1 MNAESHKI
9 KIHFIG
15 VGGIGMSGIAEILI
29 HMGYKVSGSD
39 MSPSHN
45 TEKLQKI
52 GAEIYIG
59 HSEENIKDAN
69 IVVYSSAIPQSN
81 PEYSYANKEN
91 IPLLR
96 RAEMLAEIMR
106 LKQGI
111 AIAGTHGKTTTTSIL
126 ATILKESNLN
136 PTYAIGGIVENLKGH
151 ASIGTGTYFV
161 AEADESDGSF
171 LLLSP
176 LYSVITNIDDDH
188 LDHYG
193 TSEDIFKAF
202 LKFANKVPFYGLC
215 ALNGNDEKVLE
226 LRKKLKKPYVLFGI
240 SNDSSEFDYCASNLR
255 YENGVQVYD
264 LYYEG
269 KKAEEITLNLPG
281 DHNVS
286 NSLGAIA
293 IAHKVGL
300 GFDTIRLGIS
310 KFQGVGR
317 RFQTLV
323 KKNGFELIDDYGH
336 HPTEIEK
343 TIKALRNKVGDERV
357 VVFFEPHRFT
367 RTRDCWNQFL
377 HCFNLADKVY
387 MAPIYAASEKP
398 LTGINSERLKDD
410 VNKLHPELIETL
422 SNMDEMF
429 EKLNLLQNEK
439 VHVITLGAGSIGR
452 KIRDWVIENNK

>member
-1 MNAESHKI
+1 MNHSSKKL

-15 VGGIGMSGIAEILI
+15 IGGIGMSGIAEILI

-39 MSPSHN
+39 ISPSHN
-45 TEKLQKI
+45 TEKLQGF
-52 GAEIYIG
+52 GADIFIG
-59 HSEENIKDAN
+59 HKEENLKDVN
-69 IVVYSSAIPQSN
+69 IVVYSSAINEEN
-81 PEYSYANKEN
+81 PEYAYAKKEN

-126 ATILKESNLN
+126 ATILKESHLE

-193 TSEDIFKAF
+193 SREEIFKAF
-202 LKFANKVPFYGLC
+202 LKFSNKIPFYGLC
-215 ALNGNDEKVLE
+215 ALNGNDEQVAQ
-226 LRKKLKKPYVLFGI
+226 LRKKLKKPYVQFGI
-240 SNDSSEFDYCASNLR
+240 SDDENEFEYCAKNVR
-255 YENGVQVYD
+255 FENGVQTYD
-264 LYYEG
+264 LYFEG
-269 KKAEEITLNLPG
+269 KKQVTITIKLPG
-281 DHNVS
+281 EHNIS

-293 IAHKVGL
+293 IAHNVGL
-300 GFDTIRLGIS
+300 DFNTIKTGVE
-310 KFQGVGR
+310 KFEGVGR
-317 RFQTLV
+317 RFQTL
-323 KKNGFELIDDYGH
+323 KKTDDFELIDDYGH

-343 TIKALRNKVGDERV
+343 TIKALRSKVGDEKL
-357 VVFFEPHRFT
+357 VVFFEPHRFS

-387 MAPIYAASEKP
+387 MAPIYPASEKP
-398 LTGINSERLKDD
+398 ITGINSKRLKEDI
-410 VNKLHPELIETL
+410 NKLHPELIETL
-422 SNMDEMF
+422 TDLDEMHTKMDEL
-429 EKLNLLQNEK
+429 KKEK
-439 VHVITLGAGSIGR
+439 VHVLTLGAGSIGR
-452 KIRDWVIENNK
+452 KVRDWVLENN